1 MLPLLLA
8 LLSQEPTAPDFSS
21 FKFTEAEARQGAQFT
36 QEQTHHAQ
44 PSVVA
49 NAQQQVS
56 VAVGVNAPEQASLQ
70 DYMQQQRMIQAQRR
84 QEVR

>member
-1 MLPLLLA
+1 MLPLLMA
-8 LLSQEPTAPDFSS
+8 ILSQEPPAPDFSS
-21 FKFTEAEARQGAQFT
+21 FKLTEAEARQGAQFT
-36 QEQTHHAQ
+36 QEQTHHGQ
-44 PSVVA
+44 PFVVS